1 MQSFAFLNLKA
12 ICLWNKGQVNSLI
25 IQDVQKKLK
34 KLVLSK
40 IYEWNQD
47 DFSDDETE
55 DLIHQKEMCK

>member
-1 MQSFAFLNLKA
+1 MQSFAFLHLKA

-47 DFSDDETE
+47 DFSADETE